1 MKICGYR
8 CRRVRI
14 CGYRCRRVKRLN
26 VKLMQDFELAV
37 KQDGQL
43 ICEVKASLTDF
54 FSVRSTYNKVTGAIS
69 LIRKLTLIASW
80 SSMA

>member
-1 MKICGYR
+1 
-8 CRRVRI
+8 
-14 CGYRCRRVKRLN
+14 
-26 VKLMQDFELAV
+26 MQDFELAV